1 MPEHTHETPD
11 GSESRDAA
19 RPWPQVFSRTERR
32 SDTAEPARTDRSVR
46 TSDTPRTNAGATSR
60 AKGTARTNT
69 TGRAN
74 TRVLLGRRGEDAAAK
89 YLIRLGWVV
98 LDRNWRCP
106 EGELDIVARD
116 RRELVICEVKT
127 RSGLACGAPA
137 EAITPVKA
145 ARLRR
150 LAMRWAAQHGYGTS
164 RLRIDVIGLLAGAA
178 GGPDRFAI
186 DHLRG
191 VC

>member
-1 MPEHTHETPD
+1 MPDHENDIPITN
-11 GSESRDAA
+11 
-19 RPWPQVFSRTERR
+19 
-32 SDTAEPARTDRSVR
+32 
-46 TSDTPRTNAGATSR
+46 PRT
-60 AKGTARTNT
+60 
-69 TGRAN
+69 
-74 TRVLLGRRGEDAAAK
+74 LLGRRGEDAAAS
-89 YLIRLGWVV
+89 YLVRLGWIV
-98 LDRNWRCP
+98 LDRNWRCF

-127 RSGLACGAPA
+127 RSGLICGNPA
-137 EAITPVKA
+137 EAITPAKA

-150 LAMRWAAQHGYGTS
+150 LAIRWVASHGYSGA
-164 RLRIDVIGLLAGAA
+164 RLRIDVIGLLVGGTANGVA

>member
-1 MPEHTHETPD
+1 VGVT
-11 GSESRDAA
+11 DA
-19 RPWPQVFSRTERR
+19 
-32 SDTAEPARTDRSVR
+32 
-46 TSDTPRTNAGATSR
+46 
-60 AKGTARTNT
+60 
-69 TGRAN
+69 
-74 TRVLLGRRGEDAAAK
+74 RVLLGRRGEDAAAK

-127 RSGLACGAPA
+127 RSGLICGAPA
-137 EAITPVKA
+137 EAITPIKA
-145 ARLRR
+145 TRLRR
-150 LAMRWAAQHGYGTS
+150 LAMRWATQHGYGTA
-164 RLRIDVIGLLAGAA
+164 RLRIDVIGLLAGGVAGSAA